1 MQQFEYVCRCGKRFS
16 SMFQQKRHVK
26 YECGMK
32 HVPLTSTGTCA
43 RIMKP
48 ANSKATS

>member
-1 MQQFEYVCRCGKRFS
+1 MINIEYVCRCGKLS
-16 SMFQQKRHVK
+16 YGLLEQKRHVK

-43 RIMKP
+43 RIMEP
-48 ANSKATS
+48 ANPKATS